1 MYKIYAEGILLCDS
15 RVDELAVISPVVTL
29 GANTAGSFQFTL
41 PPEHPKYDLIKR
53 RTSVIS
59 VYRDEEKEPVFQG
72 ICTEENIDFYKQK
85 KITCEGELTYLN
97 DSVQRPARYQG
108 VTVLELLKTYIA
120 NHNAQVDEY
129 KRFEI
134 GTVTVNDSN
143 DYIYC
148 YTNMNST
155 MTEIKEDLID
165 DLGGYLRVRYAD
177 GKKYID
183 YLAESP
189 KASTQ
194 VIELGKNLLD
204 YTSNIDNTEL
214 ATAIIPLGTTDEN
227 TVVEGLETKITIKTV
242 NNGVDYVYSQD
253 AVDTY
258 GWIYKTVEWPDVT
271 TPSILKKKGEQ
282 YLADTQ
288 FENVVIK
295 ASAVDFGYL
304 TDKINKFQ
312 LLDSI
317 HVISEP
323 HGMDR
328 WFTLTKQTLNLNN
341 PENDTITLGT
351 ETKLSLSARN
361 NAANTA
367 VMKAIEQIMPSS
379 DVIKMAVE
387 QATSLIT
394 GAEGGYVLLNFDEN
408 NEPYEILIMDTD
420 SITTAK
426 KIWRWNI
433 NGLGYSSTGYE
444 GPYGTAITMD
454 GKIVADYITTGNL
467 NAEKVTITNLNA
479 SNIVTGVLNALKITN
494 GKATINPDGSASFGN
509 GNIEINTM
517 GNMLFANGS
526 IRLYGSTGA
535 ASFANGNINFEI
547 NENEEAVVSIKDGD
561 TFYKGFTGTK
571 DINGTTLKFINGL
584 FINV

>member
-15 RVDELAVISPVVTL
+15 RIDELAVISPIVTL

-41 PPEHPKYDLIKR
+41 PPEHPKYCLIKR

-85 KITCEGELTYLN
+85 TIICEGELTYLN
-97 DSVQRPARYQG
+97 DSIQRPARYQG
-108 VTVLELLKTYIA
+108 ITVLELLKTYIA

-134 GTVTVNDSN
+134 GTVTVTDPN

-148 YTNMNST
+148 YTNMKST

-165 DLGGYLRVRYAD
+165 DLGGYLQVRYAD

-189 KASTQ
+189 KTSTQ

-214 ATAIIPLGTTDEN
+214 ATAIIPLGAADEN
-227 TVVEGLETKITIKTV
+227 TVVEGLEIKITIKTV
-242 NNGVDYVYSQD
+242 NNGVDYVYSRN

-271 TPSILKKKGEQ
+271 TPSILKQKGEQ

-341 PENDTITLGT
+341 PENDTIVLGT
-351 ETKLSLSARN
+351 ETKLSLSARS
-361 NAANTA
+361 NAVNAA
-367 VMKAIEQIMPSS
+367 VMKAIEQILPSS

-387 QATSLIT
+387 QATNLIT
-394 GAEGGYVLLNFDEN
+394 GAEGGHVLINLDN
-408 NEPYEILIMDTD
+408 NQEPYEILIMDTD

-433 NGLGYSSTGYE
+433 NGLGYSSNGYK

-454 GKIVADYITTGNL
+454 GRIVADYITTGTL
-467 NAEKVTITNLNA
+467 SADRIKGGTITA
-479 SNIVTGVLNALKITN
+479 IKITN
-494 GKATINPDGSASFGN
+494 GAATINEDGSASFGAGKTNLGSDGSMSLCN
-509 GNIEINTM
+509 GAFSVTASGDIYVTDYNGTGI
-517 GNMLFANGS
+517 GYSGS
-526 IRLYGSTGA
+526 IKLGELTC
-535 ASFANGNINFEI
+535 
-547 NENEEAVVSIKDGD
+547 
-561 TFYKGFTGTK
+561 
-571 DINGTTLKFINGL
+571 KFINGL
-584 FINV
+584 LIEAHI